1 MDTGNRHLII
11 WLTLFAVA
19 FGYIEGAVVIYL
31 RELYYPGGFNL
42 DLLALRPRHIVT
54 TEVAREAASLLLLLS
69 VARLSVRGGLRRF
82 AVFAFCFGVWDLVF
96 YLTLKLLL
104 DWPLS
109 LLDWDILFLIPVPW
123 TAPVLAPVLV
133 SLGLITAGVM
143 LLLSPE
149 ERLPRLTRRD
159 WLIESGA
166 GLVILATFFWA
177 LPNLAAGRPPGAYP
191 WWLFALGFGGGAG
204 WFVWRYRLARH
215 SPTQDQPTGGTEH
228 Q

>member
-1 MDTGNRHLII
+1 MDTGNRNLLI
-11 WLTLFAVA
+11 WLSLFAIA
-19 FGYIEGAVVIYL
+19 FGYIEGAVVVYL
-31 RELYYPGGFNL
+31 RELYYPGGFSL
-42 DLLALRPRHIVT
+42 DLLATRPRHIVT

-69 VARLSVRGGLRRF
+69 VARLAVRGGLRRF

-123 TAPVLAPVLV
+123 TAPVLAPLLV
-133 SLGLITAGVM
+133 SLGLVTAGVM
-143 LLLSPE
+143 LLLPSG
-149 ERLPRLTRRD
+149 ERRPRFTRRD

-166 GLVILATFFWA
+166 GLVVLATFFWA

-191 WWLFALGFGGGAG
+191 WWLFAIGYLGGMG
-204 WFVWRYRLARH
+204 WFKYRWL
-215 SPTQDQPTGGTEH
+215 TGRDKD
-228 Q
+228 

>member
-1 MDTGNRHLII
+1 MDTANRHLLL
-11 WLTLFAVA
+11 WLTLFGVA
-19 FGYIEGAVVIYL
+19 FGFIEGAVVVYL
-31 RELYYPGGFNL
+31 RELYYPGGFSL
-42 DLLALRPRHIVT
+42 DLLASRPRHIVT
-54 TEVAREAASLLLLLS
+54 TEVVREAASLLMLLS
-69 VARLSVRGGLRRF
+69 VARLAVRGGLRRF

-133 SLGLITAGVM
+133 SLGLVTAGAM
-143 LLLSPE
+143 LLLPPE
-149 ERLPRLTRRD
+149 ERLPHLTRRD
-159 WLIESGA
+159 WLIESVA

-191 WWLFALGFGGGAG
+191 WWLFAIGYLGGMG
-204 WFVWRYRLARH
+204 WIKYRWL
-215 SPTQDQPTGGTEH
+215 TGRGTH
-228 Q
+228 

>member
-1 MDTGNRHLII
+1 MDTGNRNLLL

-19 FGYIEGAVVIYL
+19 FGYIEGAVVVYL
-31 RELYYPGGFNL
+31 RELYYPGGFSL
-42 DLLALRPRHIVT
+42 DLQALRPRHIVT

-82 AVFAFCFGVWDLVF
+82 AVFAFCFGVWDLIF

-149 ERLPRLTRRD
+149 ERLPSFTRRD

-191 WWLFALGFGGGAG
+191 WWLFAIGFGGGAG

-215 SPTQDQPTGGTEH
+215 SPAQDQPAGGAEH

>member
-1 MDTGNRHLII
+1 M
-11 WLTLFAVA
+11 
-19 FGYIEGAVVIYL
+19 
-31 RELYYPGGFNL
+31 
-42 DLLALRPRHIVT
+42 
-54 TEVAREAASLLLLLS
+54 LLLS

-96 YLTLKLLL
+96 YLTLKLFL

-149 ERLPRLTRRD
+149 ERLPSFTRRD

-191 WWLFALGFGGGAG
+191 WWLFAIGYLGGLG
-204 WFVWRYRLARH
+204 WFKNRWL
-215 SPTQDQPTGGTEH
+215 TGRGTD
-228 Q
+228 